1 MILTSLNLYQY
12 LLPLDVLLPVG
23 KQRIDH
29 RAGLV
34 LQASVRLE
42 DEYRQVEVDIAPLSG
57 IDINQQ
63 ALVGFSRES
72 LAQVQHS
79 LAELLPQLCGQH
91 LDTLLEYADTSA
103 YPSLAFGLSLLH
115 AKLMGKLDAI
125 RPQSATVPLIYHP
138 TDANT
143 DLLDNKIAAL
153 GMDVHSV
160 KVKVA
165 QSSIEDELKLIY
177 GILRT
182 RPDLKLR
189 LDANQGFTL
198 EQAIEFAACLPLDS
212 IEYIEEPCHI
222 PKDNVEFYQAIGMPY
237 ALDESLN
244 DPAYQFEM
252 QKGLTALVIKPM
264 LLGTLEKL
272 ADLIDKA
279 QSYGVRC
286 IISSSLES
294 SVGIHDLAHVATIL
308 TPDEIP
314 GLDTLSAFS
323 QDLLISSGKKHCLT
337 LAQLELIA
345 QHTLDL
351 TQQNDFDVPKCEEN

>member
-12 LLPLDVLLPVG
+12 RLPLDVLLPVG

-34 LQASVRLE
+34 LQACISIE
-42 DEYRQVEVDIAPLSG
+42 GEYRQVEVDIAPLAG
-57 IDINQQ
+57 VDINQQ
-63 ALVGFSRES
+63 ALAGFSRES

-79 LAELLPQLCGQH
+79 LVELLPQLCGQH
-91 LDTLLEYADTSA
+91 IDRLLEYANTSA

-125 RPQSATVPLIYHP
+125 RQQSATVPLIYHP
-138 TDANT
+138 TDANI
-143 DLLDNKIAAL
+143 DLLDSKIAAL

-165 QSSIEDELKLIY
+165 QASIKDELKLIY

-212 IEYIEEPCHI
+212 IEYIEEPCHN
-222 PKDNVEFYQAIGMPY
+222 PKNNMEFYQAIGMPY

-244 DPAYQFEM
+244 DPEYQFEM

-264 LLGTLEKL
+264 LLGTVERL
-272 ADLIDKA
+272 ADLIDMA

-294 SVGIHDLAHVATIL
+294 SLGIHDLAHLATIL

-337 LAQLELIA
+337 LAQLELIT

-351 TQQNDFDVPKCEEN
+351 TLQSDSNIAKGEER